1 MTRVV
6 SQFLYGGLLLLAAA
20 SSGWALDPHRPLQQ
34 YGRRIWQTGNGLPQ
48 DTVHAILQTRDGYL
62 WVGTEGGL
70 VRFDGIDFVTF
81 DVENTR
87 QLKSD
92 TVYDLFQDR
101 SGALWIATAGGLAA
115 YRDGRFQ
122 AYSTTDGLPSDTVW
136 FTYQDRR
143 NRIWAITSSGPAFFA
158 GGRFHP
164 LLGTRNAAPPDRRGL
179 AEDSEG
185 RIWLAS
191 ESGLFAIDSTP
202 PAPVAGPRLLKGVA
216 VSAVAA
222 DGEGGLW
229 IGSAQGLERYRGGTL
244 QTVSLAPIAARTPVL
259 ALAPDGSGG
268 LWVGTAA
275 GLARLKKGGAG
286 MAEIPAGALHE
297 RIASLFTDRQGA
309 LWMVMDRQV
318 QRLFGGAIGAFPP
331 DSGLA
336 DLSLLAIYEDREG
349 DLWMGT
355 DSGGLYMLRDR
366 KFTTYGVRDGLTAN
380 HVSSVL
386 GSGAGEL
393 WVGTNGGGIDR
404 GGQGGF
410 SRLPTRGQL
419 TSNVILSLASSP
431 EGRLWVGT
439 PDGLD
444 LVEQGSVR
452 KFTSAN
458 GLPDDLIRSLF
469 YSRRGE
475 LWIGTRHGLA
485 CLRNGK
491 ITTYTAA
498 DGLGSDY
505 IGAIVSGA
513 TVTAASNPD
522 ARGHAPAA
530 TAAQDNLPEA
540 VPPDSDL
547 WIGTAGGLTHLHHG
561 VFTNYTTQAG
571 LSSNVVTAIYPDAEG
586 SVWLGTNGSGL
597 NRMRRG
603 RIVAFPH
610 GVGGLPDTVYGILE
624 DSRNNLWLS
633 SRSGIFRVSKASLA
647 AYARGST
654 GAIPVT
660 SYGVADGM
668 SARECSSGHPSA
680 WKMADGSLWFATL
693 DGVATVDP
701 EHSPENRLP
710 PPVAIERI
718 LVDDLPRSLD
728 RPLILPPGVTR
739 LEVQYAGL
747 SFPQPQRVRY
757 RYRLEGFDKQWIDAG
772 GRRAAFYTNLPP
784 GRYRFHVVAANNDG
798 VWNNAGAWVD
808 VRMEPHFY
816 QTYWFYAFLALGSVL
831 LATLAYRWR
840 VRQVEAQFQAV
851 LAERGRLAREIHD
864 TLAQGFVGVSV
875 QLELIARL
883 LATSRESA
891 IQQLDHA
898 RAMVRHCLEEARR
911 SIWELRS
918 TGASA
923 EDLPARLARVC
934 AVTPSESGAKVYLQ
948 VKGIYRPLAS
958 TVENELLRIGQEA
971 VANALRH
978 SGGRRVDV
986 QLIYRESSLLLVVED
1001 DGHGFDWREMENAG
1015 PLGHFGL
1022 RGMRERAEQIDAEF
1036 TVASSPGAG
1045 ARISVEAPLT

>member
-1 MTRVV
+1 MQASAMTRIV
-6 SQFLYGGLLLLAAA
+6 SRSLYSALLLLAAA
-20 SSGWALDPHRPLQQ
+20 SSAWSLDPHRPLQQ
-34 YGRRIWQTGNGLPQ
+34 YGRRIWQTDNGLPQ

-70 VRFDGIDFVTF
+70 VRFDGVNFATY

-101 SGALWIATAGGLAA
+101 SGALWISTAGGLAV
-115 YRDGRFQ
+115 YREGRFH
-122 AYSTTDGLPSDTVW
+122 AYSTSDGLPAETVW
-136 FTYQDRR
+136 FSYQDRR
-143 NRIWAITSSGPAFFA
+143 NRIWAITSAGPAFLA

-164 LLGTRNAAPPDRRGL
+164 LPEMQDAAPPDRRGL
-179 AEDSEG
+179 AEDSGG

-191 ESGLFAIDSTP
+191 EAGLFAIDSNS

-229 IGSAQGLERYRGGTL
+229 IGSAQGLERYSGGSL
-244 QTVSLAPIAARTPVL
+244 QPVSLAPIAARTPVL

-275 GLARLKKGGAG
+275 GLARLKRGGAG
-286 MAEIPAGALHE
+286 IAEIPAGAMHE
-297 RIASLFTDRQGA
+297 RIASLFADRQGA
-309 LWMVMDRQV
+309 LWIVTDRQV
-318 QRLFGGAIGAFPP
+318 QRLAGGSIGAFPP
-331 DSGLA
+331 GSGLSE
-336 DLSLLAIYEDREG
+336 LSLLAIYEDREG
-349 DLWMGT
+349 DLWMGA

-366 KFTTYGVRDGLTAN
+366 KFTTYASRDGLSAN
-380 HVSSVL
+380 PVSSVL
-386 GSGAGEL
+386 GAGAGEL

-404 GGQGGF
+404 GGNGGF
-410 SRLPTRGQL
+410 SRLPTRDRL
-419 TSNVILSLASSP
+419 ASDVILSLAGSP
-431 EGRLWVGT
+431 GGPLWVGT
-439 PDGLD
+439 PDGLNRI
-444 LVEQGSVR
+444 EGGSVR

-469 YSRRGE
+469 CSRPGE
-475 LWIGTRHGLA
+475 LWIGTRRGLA
-485 CLRNGK
+485 RLRDGK
-491 ITTYTAA
+491 FSTYTAA
-498 DGLGSDY
+498 DGLGSDL
-505 IGAIVSGA
+505 IGAIVP
-513 TVTAASNPD
+513 AAANPG
-522 ARGHAPAA
+522 ARGEGPASVASRDTPPAPG
-530 TAAQDNLPEA
+530 T
-540 VPPDSDL
+540 PDPNL
-547 WIGTAGGLTHLHHG
+547 WIGTAGGLTHLQHG
-561 VFTNYTTQAG
+561 VFTNYTTAAG
-571 LSSNVVTAIYPDAEG
+571 LSSNVITAIYPDAEG
-586 SVWLGTNGSGL
+586 SVWLGTNGNGL
-597 NRMRRG
+597 NRMRGG

-610 GVGGLPDTVYGILE
+610 QPGGLPDTIYGILE
-624 DSRNNLWLS
+624 DSRSNLWLS
-633 SRSGIFRVSKASLA
+633 SRSGIFRVAKERLE

-654 GAIPVT
+654 AAIPVR
-660 SYGVADGM
+660 SFGVADGM
-668 SARECSSGHPSA
+668 SVRECSSGHPAA

-693 DGVATVDP
+693 DGVASVDP
-701 EHSPENRLP
+701 EHSPKNPLP
-710 PPVAIERI
+710 PPVVIEGI
-718 LVDDLPRSLD
+718 LVDDRPRSLG
-728 RPLILPPGVTR
+728 RPLILQPGATR
-739 LEVQYAGL
+739 LELQYAGL
-747 SFPQPQRVRY
+747 SFPEPQRVRY
-757 RYRLEGFDKQWIDAG
+757 RYRLEGFDRQWIDAG
-772 GRRAAFYTNLPP
+772 GRRSAFYTNLPP

-798 VWNNAGAWVD
+798 VWNDVGAWVQ

-816 QTYWFYAFLALGSVL
+816 QTYWFYALLALSSVL
-831 LATLAYRWR
+831 LATLGYRWR

-891 IQQLDHA
+891 VQQLDHA

-934 AVTPSESGAKVYLQ
+934 AVTPSESAAKVYLQ
-948 VKGIYRPLAS
+948 VKGIYRPLAGK
-958 TVENELLRIGQEA
+958 VENEMLRIGQEA

-978 SGGRRVDV
+978 SGGRRVEV
-986 QLIYRESSLLLVVED
+986 QLIYREASLLLEVQD
-1001 DGHGFDWREMENAG
+1001 DGNGFDWREMESAG

-1022 RGMRERAEQIDAEF
+1022 RGMRERAEQINAEF

-1045 ARISVEAPLT
+1045 AKISVEAPLT